1 MDLRNTAYAL
11 LLLAP
16 IGAAEPVDFS
26 AEYTG
31 DILAVVS
38 GGLSTGTSYLD
49 NLDLELEV
57 DLAEAWDGGAGKLR
71 VHGLYNNAT
80 TFSEIRVGD
89 LQVVSNIDTSG
100 GWRLFEFWYE
110 FGDSN
115 WSVRT
120 GLYDLNSE
128 FDVNETGGL
137 FLNSSHGI
145 GGEFG
150 MSGRNG
156 PGIFPVS
163 AFSLRTAMKLGPVTA
178 RVVVMDGV
186 PGDPDK
192 SSSNRIDLSGE
203 DGALTVY
210 EVDAPYAESA
220 RLWLGYWRYSAE
232 FEQVDGAGF
241 GRGNDG
247 WYVGSESALRLGSR
261 EASWFIRFGQADER
275 FNLVSGYV
283 GLGAVVAGAIKGRP
297 ADRLGI
303 AVASARAGDPYRES
317 IAARGERASRHET
330 TWELTYEIRL
340 NERVLI
346 QPDIQYVRNPS
357 LSPDLDDA
365 WIVGCRFQ
373 LTY

>member
-1 MDLRNTAYAL
+1 MDLRIAAYVL
-11 LLLAP
+11 LFLAP
-16 IGAAEPVDFS
+16 IGAAEPVEFS

-31 DILAVVS
+31 DILGVVS
-38 GGLSTGTSYLD
+38 GGLSTGANYLD

-57 DLAEAWDGGAGKLR
+57 DLAKAWEGTAGKFR
-71 VHGLYNNAT
+71 IHGLYNNAT
-80 TFSEIRVGD
+80 TFSADRVGD

-110 FGDSN
+110 FGDAN

-128 FDVNETGGL
+128 FDANETGGL

-163 AFSLRTAMKLGPVTA
+163 SLSLRAAMQLGPATA

-186 PGDPDK
+186 PGDPAK

-210 EVDAPYAESA
+210 EIDAPYAESA

-232 FEQVDGAGF
+232 FEKVDGAGF

-283 GLGAVVAGAIKGRP
+283 GLGAVVKAPFEGRP
-297 ADRLGI
+297 ADQLGI
-303 AVASARAGDPYRES
+303 AVASAHAGDLYRDA
-317 IAARGERASRHET
+317 ITAMGERASRHET
-330 TWELTYEIRL
+330 TWELTYQVRL
-340 NERVLI
+340 NEHVLI

-357 LSPDLDDA
+357 LSQDLDDA
-365 WIVGCRFQ
+365 WVVGCRIQ
-373 LTY
+373 LAF

>member
-1 MDLRNTAYAL
+1 MDLRIAAYVL
-11 LLLAP
+11 LLVAP
-16 IGAAEPVDFS
+16 IGAAEPVEFS

-31 DILAVVS
+31 DILRVVS
-38 GGLSTGTSYLD
+38 GGLSTGTNYLD

-57 DLAEAWDGGAGKLR
+57 DLAEAWDAGAGKLR

-80 TFSEIRVGD
+80 TFSADRVGD

-110 FGDSN
+110 FGNAN

-128 FDVNETGGL
+128 FDVNETGEL

-145 GGEFG
+145 GGELG

-163 AFSLRTAMKLGPVTA
+163 SFSLRTAMKLGPVIA
-178 RVVVMDGV
+178 RIVVMDGV
-186 PGDPDK
+186 PGDPEK
-192 SSSNRIDLSGE
+192 SSSNRIDLGGD
-203 DGALTVY
+203 DGALAVY
-210 EVDAPYAESA
+210 EMDARFAESG
-220 RLWLGYWRYSAE
+220 RLWLGYWRYSAQ
-232 FEQVDGAGF
+232 FEQVDGADF

-261 EASWFIRFGQADER
+261 EARWFIRVGQADAR
-275 FNLVSGYV
+275 FNLVSAYI
-283 GLGAVVAGAIKGRP
+283 GLGAVVKGPFEGRP
-297 ADRLGI
+297 SDQLGI
-303 AVASARAGDPYRES
+303 AVASAHAGELYRDA
-317 IAARGERASRHET
+317 IIGTGEHASRHET
-330 TWELTYEIRL
+330 TWELTYQVRL
-340 NERVLI
+340 NEQLSI
-346 QPDIQYVRNPS
+346 QPDVQYVRNPS
-357 LSPDLDDA
+357 LSPDLEHA

-373 LTY
+373 LGF